1 MPRAGVTHKRVV
13 AEAAAVAEEVGLKRL
28 TLAATAQRFGVTLP
42 SLYRHVDGLDALKRR
57 ARRESVSIPRLT
69 SSGNVIPLLTE
80 PMSSENQMTETA
92 TSAPRVIGRPRDERA
107 DRAILA
113 ATVELMA
120 EDGVR
125 DLRVDDVA
133 GRAGVGKATI
143 YRRYRSKDELIAA
156 AVAGLVREI
165 AVPDSGRTRADLLAL
180 MRGAVAVYRGS
191 VEAAVMPSLVE
202 AMGKDAELARL
213 VRDGV
218 LARRRAAL
226 RAVIERG
233 IERGD
238 LRSDLDLELAL
249 DVLGGPLFYRLLITG
264 GPIDEQLAQG
274 VVELI
279 LRGFAPTTKSSKRK
293 KETP

>member
-1 MPRAGVTHKRVV
+1 M
-13 AEAAAVAEEVGLKRL
+13 
-28 TLAATAQRFGVTLP
+28 
-42 SLYRHVDGLDALKRR
+42 
-57 ARRESVSIPRLT
+57 
-69 SSGNVIPLLTE
+69 
-80 PMSSENQMTETA
+80 
-92 TSAPRVIGRPRDERA
+92 GRPRDERA

-113 ATVELMA
+113 AALELMA

-143 YRRYRSKDELIAA
+143 YRRYRSKDELITA
-156 AVAGLVREI
+156 AVAGLVSEI

-180 MRGAVAVYRGS
+180 MRSAVEVYRGS

-202 AMGKDAELARL
+202 AMSRDAELARF
-213 VRDGV
+213 VRDGF

-226 RAVIERG
+226 RAVLERG
-233 IERGD
+233 IQRGD
-238 LRSDLDLELAL
+238 LRDDLDVDLAL

-279 LRGFAPTTKSSKRK
+279 LRGFAPPTKSSSRK
-293 KETP
+293 KET